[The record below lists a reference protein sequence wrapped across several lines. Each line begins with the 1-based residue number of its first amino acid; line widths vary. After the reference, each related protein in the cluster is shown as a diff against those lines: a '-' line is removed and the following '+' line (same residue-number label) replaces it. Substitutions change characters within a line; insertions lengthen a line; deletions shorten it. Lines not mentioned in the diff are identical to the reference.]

1 MYIVLASESMEK
13 CPLVVQNQ
21 SKRSFFSKIDFL
33 SIMMHQD
40 LQHYWQKMEAEK
52 KNFESTISAAGAELQ
67 EFKPSAE
74 SWNML
79 QVLEHMVITEQMSI
93 RYLVTKGLLKSKK
106 AGGKWHLFRGLYLSF
121 MLKSP
126 LKFKVPEVKGIKPK
140 GETKKEVLIQDWASS
155 RRQLQSFLE
164 EFPEDKLNDLIFRHP
179 VAGWLTIGGTLRF
192 FADHIS
198 HHRQQLSRIRKSSHI
213 SA

>member
-1 MYIVLASESMEK
+1 MLPEVKS
-13 CPLVVQNQ
+13 Q
-21 SKRSFFSKIDFL
+21 SHGSFL
-33 SIMMHQD
+33 SKNVFLIIMMHPE
-40 LQHYWQKMEAEK
+40 LQYFWQKMEAEK
-52 KNFESTISAAGAELQ
+52 KNFISTINAAGAELQ
-67 EFKPSAE
+67 EYKPSAG

-79 QVLEHMVITEQMSI
+79 QVLEHMVITEKLSI

-106 AGGKWHLFRGLYLSF
+106 AGGKWHLIRDLYLSF

-140 GETKKEVLIQDWASS
+140 GETQKEVLFQEWDNC

-179 VAGWLTIGGTLRF
+179 VAGWLNIGGTLRF
-192 FADHIS
+192 FTDHIT
-198 HHRQQLSRIRKSSHI
+198 HHRKQLSRIRKSSHI
-213 SA
+213 SS